1 MNLVRSLLT
10 AGMSGEKEEL
20 TWCYVLSLIQGQV
33 EGSFKLID
41 TSINIFPLNNIL
53 IFIKIPNAE
62 ILVVLI
68 VILDSVP
75 GDLRVLLQTSVQRS
89 RSSTVE
95 ETLAN

>member
-20 TWCYVLSLIQGQV
+20 TRCYVLSLIQGQF

-41 TSINIFPLNNIL
+41 TSINIFPLHNIL

-95 ETLAN
+95 KTFTN